1 MVNLISN
8 FELKK
13 ELDAFLV
20 AIGKMRTALTKDR
33 FTNYTAHED
42 TDQLLFDLD
51 KVKMD
56 VLNMKDNLKIRSII
70 ETVISELK
78 INENGKDNLDNNR

>member
-1 MVNLISN
+1 MVNLISD

-20 AIGKMRTALTKDR
+20 AIGKMRTAFMKDR

-70 ETVISELK
+70 ETLISELK
-78 INENGKDNLDNNR
+78 INENGKENR

>member
-13 ELDAFLV
+13 ELDAFLA
-20 AIGKMRTALTKDR
+20 AIDTMRTALVKMDITDFSR
-33 FTNYTAHED
+33 HEEIELFYT
-42 TDQLLFDLD
+42 DLD

-70 ETVISELK
+70 ETLISELK
-78 INENGKDNLDNNR
+78 INENGKENR

>member
-13 ELDAFLV
+13 ELDAFLA
-20 AIGKMRTALTKDR
+20 AIGRMRTALMKDR

-42 TDQLLFDLD
+42 ADQLLFDLD
-51 KVKMD
+51 KVRMD

-78 INENGKDNLDNNR
+78 INENGKDNLNSTR

>member
-1 MVNLISN
+1 MQIAIIAV
-8 FELKK
+8 EL
-13 ELDAFLV
+13 F
-20 AIGKMRTALTKDR
+20 
-33 FTNYTAHED
+33 YT
-42 TDQLLFDLD
+42 DLD

-78 INENGKDNLDNNR
+78 INENGKDNLNSTR

>member
-13 ELDAFLV
+13 ELDAFLA
-20 AIGKMRTALTKDR
+20 AIDTMRTALVKMDITDFSR
-33 FTNYTAHED
+33 HEEIEPFYTN
-42 TDQLLFDLD
+42 LD

>member
-20 AIGKMRTALTKDR
+20 AIDTMNTALVKMDITDFSR
-33 FTNYTAHED
+33 HEEIELFYT
-42 TDQLLFDLD
+42 DLD

-78 INENGKDNLDNNR
+78 INENGKENR